1 MMKEFKETIPIPEGV
16 NIEIKKS
23 FVKVSGPKGEL
34 QRELEFPGIGI
45 KKKDKEIVVSTEIL
59 RRRERAIVGTFA
71 SHIRN
76 MMIGVTE
83 GFERKLRIVYSHFP
97 IQVKVM
103 GDVVS
108 IGNFLGERKPR
119 KAKILGNSNVQVS
132 GDEVIV
138 TGVDKQMVS
147 QTAANIE
154 QATKIKGFDPR
165 VFQDGIYVVEE

>member
-1 MMKEFKETIPIPEGV
+1 MKEPKEIIPIPEGV
-16 NIEIKKS
+16 NVEKEGDL
-23 FVKVSGPKGEL
+23 VKVSGPKGEL
-34 QRELEFPGIGI
+34 QRELEFPGISI
-45 KKKDKEIVVSTEIL
+45 EKKDREIVVSTPIP
-59 RRRERAIVGTFA
+59 RRIETAMVGTFA

-76 MMIGVTE
+76 MMMGVTE
-83 GFERKLRIVYSHFP
+83 GFERKLRIVYAHFP

-103 GDVVS
+103 GEVVS

-138 TGVDKQMVS
+138 TGIDKEMVC

-154 QATKIKGFDPR
+154 QATRIRRFDPR

>member
-1 MMKEFKETIPIPEGV
+1 MMKESKEIVPIPEGV
-16 NIEIKKS
+16 NVEIEGKLI
-23 FVKVSGPKGEL
+23 KVSGPKGEL
-34 QRELEFPGIGI
+34 QRELDFPRISI
-45 KKKDKEIVVSTEIL
+45 EEKDKEIVVSTEIP
-59 RRRERAIVGTFA
+59 RRRERAIMGTFA

-76 MMIGVTE
+76 MMMGVTE

-108 IGNFLGERKPR
+108 ISNFLGERKPR
-119 KAKILGNSNVQVS
+119 RAKILGNSNVQVS

-138 TGVDKQMVS
+138 TGIDKEMVS

-154 QATKIKGFDPR
+154 QATRIKRFDPR

>member
-1 MMKEFKETIPIPEGV
+1 MMKEPKKIIPIPEGV
-16 NIEIKKS
+16 NVEKEGDL
-23 FVKVSGPKGEL
+23 VKVSGPKGEL
-34 QRELEFPGIGI
+34 QRKLEFPGISI
-45 KKKDKEIVVSTEIL
+45 EKKDREVVVSTSIP
-59 RRRERAIVGTFA
+59 RRTEMAMVGTFA

-76 MMIGVTE
+76 MIRGVTE
-83 GFERKLRIVYSHFP
+83 GFERKLRIVYAHFP

-138 TGVDKQMVS
+138 TGIDKEMVC

-154 QATKIKGFDPR
+154 QATRIRRFDPR

>member
-1 MMKEFKETIPIPEGV
+1 MKESKEVIPIPEGV
-16 NIEIKKS
+16 NVEIERNFI
-23 FVKVSGPKGEL
+23 KVSGPKGEL
-34 QRELEFPGIGI
+34 QRELEFPGISI
-45 KKKDKEIVVSTEIL
+45 EKKDREIVVSTQIP
-59 RRRERAIVGTFA
+59 RRIETAMVGTFA

-83 GFERKLRIVYSHFP
+83 GFERKLRIVYAHFP

-108 IGNFLGERKPR
+108 IGNFLGERKAR
-119 KAKILGNSNVQVS
+119 KAKILGNSNVRVS

-138 TGVDKQMVS
+138 TGIDKEMVC

>member
-1 MMKEFKETIPIPEGV
+1 MEKFKERISILEGV
-16 NIEIKKS
+16 NVEIEGGLI
-23 FVKVSGPKGEL
+23 KVSGPKGEL
-34 QRELEFPGIGI
+34 QRELEFPGISI
-45 KKKDKEIVVSTEIL
+45 EKKDKEIVVSTEIP

-76 MMIGVTE
+76 MMVGVSK

-108 IGNFLGERKPR
+108 ISNFLGERKPR
-119 KAKILGNSNVQVS
+119 KVKILGNSNVQVS

-138 TGVDKQMVS
+138 TGIDKELVS

-154 QATKIKGFDPR
+154 QATRIRRFDPR